1 MKDNIVK
8 TVEELEQFI
17 NTHNDC
23 EVYSTKELD
32 NKLNRACQF
41 VLSKTTEEID
51 LSFKVM
57 EINEIMLKKGI
68 RYRRERNER

>member
-8 TVEELEQFI
+8 TIEELEQFV
-17 NTHNDC
+17 NTHKDC
-23 EVYSTKELD
+23 EVYGTKELD

-41 VLSKTTEEID
+41 TLSKTTEEID

-57 EINEIMLKKGI
+57 EINEIMIEKGI